1 MGLSS
6 LSEGFKDVLR
16 YGAEQLRGSAR
27 RIFMAKTVKEL
38 GRGGQRLAAREL
50 GWNRET
56 VRKGAHEL
64 HSGFPCVDAFTLRGR
79 HTSEEQLPQLLT
91 DIQSIV
97 DPESQVDPSFK
108 TTRLYT
114 RLTAKEVRQ
123 QLIEQKQY
131 PADEL
136 PTVRT
141 LNTKLNAL
149 DYGLR
154 RVAKSEPLKRIPET
168 DAIFQQVFQINRAV
182 SAQPGVLR
190 LSWDAKA
197 ALKIGPF
204 SRGGLSRQPVCGLDH
219 DFAPL
224 AVLTPFNIYLPEYAE
239 MFMALTSSQLTSDFR
254 VDRLEAIWP
263 ILQERFDPSG
273 LVINADNGPENQ
285 SPPCGDSH
293 RTQFIKRIV
302 DCVEEKQV
310 SVRLAYYPPYHSK
323 YNPAERVWAALEK
336 HWNGSIL
343 DSVETAL
350 HFARTLTWKGKHPV
364 VHWVSQAY
372 ATGVKLSQQLM
383 AAYESRL
390 TRLPGLERW
399 FVDIPACPA

>member
-16 YGAEQLRGSAR
+16 FGAEQLRGSAR

-38 GRGGQRLAAREL
+38 GRGGQRLAEREL
-50 GWNRET
+50 SWNRET

-64 HSGFPCVDAFTLRGR
+64 QSGFACVDAFTLRGR
-79 HTSEEQLPQLLT
+79 HSSEAQWPHLLS

-108 TTRLYT
+108 TTRVYT
-114 RLTAKEVRQ
+114 RLTAKAVRQ
-123 QLIEQKQY
+123 QLLEQKQY
-131 PADEL
+131 TDDAL
-136 PTVRT
+136 PTART

-154 RVAKSEPLKRIPET
+154 RVAKSEPIKRIPET

-197 ALKIGPF
+197 AVKIGPF
-204 SRGGLSRQPVCGLDH
+204 ARGGLSRQPVCGLDH
-219 DFAPL
+219 DFAAL
-224 AVLTPFNIYLPEYAE
+224 AVLTPFNIFLPEYAE
-239 MFMALTSSQLTSDFR
+239 MFLSLTTSKITSDFM

-263 ILQERFDPSG
+263 LLQERFDPRW
-273 LVINADNGPENQ
+273 LVINADNGPENH
-285 SPPCGDSH
+285 SH

-302 DCVEEKQV
+302 DFVQQQQV

-323 YNPAERVWAALEK
+323 YNPVERVWAALEK

-350 HFARTLTWKGKHPV
+350 HFARTLTWKGHHPV
-364 VHWVSQAY
+364 VHWVSQVY
-372 ATGVKLSQQLM
+372 ATGVKLSKQLM
-383 AAYESRL
+383 AGYESHL
-390 TRLPGLERW
+390 KRLPGLERW
-399 FVDIPACPA
+399 FVDIPACPI

>member
-1 MGLSS
+1 MGHSS

-27 RIFMAKTVKEL
+27 RIFMAKTVQEL

-50 GWNRET
+50 GWNRDT
-56 VRKGAHEL
+56 IRKGAHEL
-64 HSGFPCVDAFTLRGR
+64 HSGLACVDAFTLRGR
-79 HTSEEQLPQLLT
+79 HTSEVQLPQLLT

-97 DPESQVDPSFK
+97 DPESQVDPSFQ

-114 RLTAKEVRQ
+114 RLTAQAVRQ

-168 DAIFQQVFQINRAV
+168 DAIFKQVFQINRAV

-190 LSWDAKA
+190 VSWDAKA
-197 ALKIGPF
+197 AVKIGPF

-219 DFAPL
+219 DFAAL
-224 AVLTPFNIYLPEYAE
+224 AVITPFNILLPEYAE
-239 MFMALTSSQLTSDFR
+239 MFMSLTTSKITSDFII
-254 VDRLEAIWP
+254 DRLEAIWP
-263 ILQERFDPSG
+263 LLQERFQPSW
-273 LVINADNGPENQ
+273 LVINADNGPENH
-285 SPPCGDSH
+285 SH
-293 RTQFIKRIV
+293 RTQFIKRMV
-302 DCVEEKQV
+302 DFVQQQQV

-323 YNPAERVWAALEK
+323 YNPVERVWAALEK
-336 HWNGSIL
+336 HWNGAIL
-343 DSVETAL
+343 ESVETAL
-350 HFARTLTWKGKHPV
+350 NFARTLTWKGKHPV
-364 VHWVSQAY
+364 VHWVSQVY
-372 ATGVKLSQQLM
+372 ATGVKLSKQMM

-390 TRLPGLERW
+390 KRLPGLERW
-399 FVDIPACPA
+399 FVDIPACPI